1 MTKVVRAFSLDQSVS
16 EDLDFYTRVP
26 GLSKPM
32 NKSRFVN
39 RALEWYMR
47 KDIKA
52 YVAQQEEARANLT
65 AGIKRRQEELD
76 KINASQGF
84 KHHLVGLL
92 KCLFPFL
99 WRKREEQPEQ

>member
-1 MTKVVRAFSLDQSVS
+1 MSKVVRAFSLDQSVS

-26 GLSKPM
+26 GVSKPM

-47 KDIKA
+47 KDIPEVMKDMRSA
-52 YVAQQEEARANLT
+52 MAAVQRAN
-65 AGIKRRQEELD
+65 QELD
-76 KINASQGF
+76 KINASQGV
-84 KHHLVGLL
+84 KHHLAGLL

-99 WRKREEQPEQ
+99 WRIREEPPEQ